1 MVIKIIYIS
10 KNTSMRCRA
19 SLRFTVT
26 YHFGHRTC
34 NSEPILLKIVS
45 KDAHFLGVYY
55 GMLNRSLS
63 VRFEAVF
70 IGFYFQK
77 VRTATGPVRFKSVRF
92 GPVSVFFRSIEPD
105 LQTLC
110 ISRLYIMYD
119 LWIRSEKGK
128 PATTKWAQTK
138 CKCFFFLRFLR

>member
-55 GMLNRSLS
+55 GMLNR
-63 VRFEAVF
+63 FEPVF
-70 IGFYFQK
+70 IGPVRGGFYRFLFSKGSNCNRSGPVQIGS
-77 VRTATGPVRFKSVRF
+77 VRSGFGLFPVHRTGPSNTTDWHSGEQQISSPRQCVQAQ
-92 GPVSVFFRSIEPD
+92 RSTSN
-105 LQTLC
+105 LN
-110 ISRLYIMYD
+110 
-119 LWIRSEKGK
+119 
-128 PATTKWAQTK
+128 
-138 CKCFFFLRFLR
+138 